1 MKAAEVIE
9 QIKALP
15 KAEKLLVFEALAN
28 SLRSELEPVAVRYP
42 VTDLAA
48 AAMAL
53 REDYASDPELTA
65 FTALDGEEF
74 HAPR

>member
-15 KAEKLLVFEALAN
+15 KADRLLVFEALAS
-28 SLRSELEPVAVRYP
+28 SLRLEPGPAATRP
-42 VTDLAA
+42 SADLTAA
-48 AAMAL
+48 ALAL

-65 FTALDGEEF
+65 FTALDGEDW
-74 HAPR
+74 HASR

>member
-1 MKAAEVIE
+1 MKTAEIIE
-9 QIKALP
+9 QIETLP
-15 KAEKLLVFEALAN
+15 RADKLRLIEALAS
-28 SLRSELEPVAVRYP
+28 SLRSELEPVTIRYP
-42 VTDLAA
+42 VTDLAS

-65 FTALDGEEF
+65 FTALDGEDV